1 MPDTMQNPE
10 IEKPVAAAEPSGTET
25 TKYRD
30 IQRAPRYGAKDYSHF
45 SITYGVT
52 LKTDSA
58 QRFLE
63 NYFPRCDYNL
73 KYLNYSL
80 LWFREDDTGKNFCQE
95 IENAL
100 TEYQETMQELTQKM
114 YDMIQTNTDSLSVLG
129 TPTYDNPRSY
139 KHNITNS
146 QSAQL
151 LNCVVAMDQFF
162 QALDLAYTKQL
173 VQMFERQEL
182 MQYHVQRLRQ
192 IVRQIRT
199 IRNDVMAK
207 SREMANERA
216 ERLQKEAEEREKQRQ
231 KGDEAREAGVKNPN
245 TQARKRKAAKKA
257 TQPQTVEAPTEQP
270 TVETPTDPEPVKPTT
285 EVDTPTPGDRKED
298 EKM

>member
-1 MPDTMQNPE
+1 MPE
-10 IEKPVAAAEPSGTET
+10 ILQSPETEKTVTSSDHESQET
-25 TKYRD
+25 PHYRD
-30 IQRAPRYGAKDYSHF
+30 IQRATRHGAKDYSHF

-80 LWFREDDTGKNFCQE
+80 LWFKEDDTGKNYCQD
-95 IENAL
+95 IEKAL
-100 TEYQETMQELTQKM
+100 SEYLSTMNELTRKM
-114 YDMIQTNTDSLSVLG
+114 YDMIKSNEDQLSVLG

-139 KHNITNS
+139 KHSITNS
-146 QSAQL
+146 QSSQL
-151 LNCVVAMDQFF
+151 LNCVVAMDLFF
-162 QALDLAYTKQL
+162 QALDLAYAKQL

-199 IRNDVMAK
+199 IRNDVMTK
-207 SREMANERA
+207 SQEMANERTK
-216 ERLQKEAEEREKQRQ
+216 RLEKEAEEREKQRKKDDQERESTLQ
-231 KGDEAREAGVKNPN
+231 KASSQTNNR
-245 TQARKRKAAKKA
+245 KKA
-257 TQPQTVEAPTEQP
+257 QKPVDKPLEDKTTTVQSKTKPQPNEQLAES
-270 TVETPTDPEPVKPTT
+270 TDVTDGTPV
-285 EVDTPTPGDRKED
+285 
-298 EKM
+298 